1 MVGSSLSPMLARPVI
16 DLDATHTHIH
26 SVEALSVKLSVYAA
40 LVGLLSVKTPEFG
53 KQFVARTHQLFQQA
67 LESYN
72 VVRARI
78 LFRFVVEL
86 AVARVISSSSV
97 LDTASA
103 LLDAA
108 SEACEDLDAGTNDDH
123 DDGHS
128 NSATSSGQ
136 GVKRFQC
143 RFWSSIVLYA
153 VPWLAHHLGDA
164 RSSELRDLMY
174 RIQTLLERS
183 RSPLVGKGFLSALRP
198 TPESTDTANT
208 DTSTNN
214 DNHDNHHHSNT
225 DNGSNAK
232 GQRLGREVL
241 EHFFQCLS
249 DEASAENA
257 WALREVRPR
266 PARHSLVPIAHSSE
280 RTHQAIYRPQSSGLE
295 ALENHTPSLTFE
307 AIRVPTDAT
316 LLERLTPAQLFPASV
331 LRLFPREVADADAN
345 HMTGLE
351 RALLELYMQEIH
363 HAFFMAHKEC
373 TKLFLSL
380 PFSHRVDHLLIE
392 SLFSWLMRLPTP
404 EYSECY
410 YCCLLLDA
418 CKVAPSI
425 PPVVRVPRA
434 LPLVHSTRVSRLL
447 VGDGELVVAVGT
459 SDRCLVQ
466 PSGTTRCRML
476 RSIRL
481 VVCGASQQF

>member
-1 MVGSSLSPMLARPVI
+1 MLARPVI

-108 SEACEDLDAGTNDDH
+108 SEACEDLDGGTNDD
-123 DDGHS
+123 DDDDEGHS
-128 NSATSSGQ
+128 NSGTSSGQ

-257 WALREVRPR
+257 WALREVRLLLLLDLR
-266 PARHSLVPIAHSSE
+266 
-280 RTHQAIYRPQSSGLE
+280 AIRSF
-295 ALENHTPSLTFE
+295 PSLT
-307 AIRVPTDAT
+307 RVD
-316 LLERLTPAQLFPASV
+316 
-331 LRLFPREVADADAN
+331 
-345 HMTGLE
+345 
-351 RALLELYMQEIH
+351 
-363 HAFFMAHKEC
+363 EC
-373 TKLFLSL
+373 TRPSTVR
-380 PFSHRVDHLLIE
+380 SRRAWRRWRTTHRA
-392 SLFSWLMRLPTP
+392 SRSRPSACRPMRHCSSASRQRSSSRRVCCGCSRERSPTP
-404 EYSECY
+404 T
-410 YCCLLLDA
+410 
-418 CKVAPSI
+418 P
-425 PPVVRVPRA
+425 
-434 LPLVHSTRVSRLL
+434 
-447 VGDGELVVAVGT
+447 
-459 SDRCLVQ
+459 
-466 PSGTTRCRML
+466 TT
-476 RSIRL
+476 
-481 VVCGASQQF
+481 